1 MRSTSVIIIG
11 GGQAGLAMS
20 RCLGDRGIDHV
31 VLERGRIA
39 ERWRSER
46 WDSLRLLTPNWQT
59 RLPGWGYLGADPDG
73 FMTVHEVVEFL
84 EGYSRSF
91 AAPVE
96 TETTVLAVET
106 GGRGYRVTTDRGT
119 WTAPNVVVATGQC
132 GWPKVPAFSRELDA
146 RIDQLVPT
154 AYRTPGQLADGGVL
168 VVGASASGIQLADE
182 IQRSG
187 RPVTVAV
194 GRHTRLPRVHRGRDI
209 MWWLDTV
216 GILDETV
223 EGATGAE
230 AARAQ
235 TSLQL
240 VGRADHSS
248 LDLAALRASGVRL
261 VGHAVAARGTIV
273 RLADDLAATTAAA
286 DFKLARLLARIDG
299 FIADAGLDRVLPPA
313 PPVTPIRPGP
323 APTTLDLG
331 ADGIRTV
338 VWATGFGRSYP
349 WLKLPVLDGQ
359 GEIVHRGGVTPAP
372 GLYVLGLSLLRR
384 RNSTYIDGVG
394 SDAQDIADE
403 IAARLARSRRAA

>member
-1 MRSTSVIIIG
+1 
-11 GGQAGLAMS
+11 
-20 RCLGDRGIDHV
+20 
-31 VLERGRIA
+31 
-39 ERWRSER
+39 
-46 WDSLRLLTPNWQT
+46 
-59 RLPGWGYLGADPDG
+59 
-73 FMTVHEVVEFL
+73 
-84 EGYSRSF
+84 
-91 AAPVE
+91 
-96 TETTVLAVET
+96 
-106 GGRGYRVTTDRGT
+106 
-119 WTAPNVVVATGQC
+119 
-132 GWPKVPAFSRELDA
+132 
-146 RIDQLVPT
+146 
-154 AYRTPGQLADGGVL
+154 
-168 VVGASASGIQLADE
+168 
-182 IQRSG
+182 
-187 RPVTVAV
+187 
-194 GRHTRLPRVHRGRDI
+194 

-248 LDLAALRASGVRL
+248 LDLAALRESGVRL
-261 VGHAVAARGTIV
+261 VGHAVAARGTTV
-273 RLADDLAATTAAA
+273 GLADDLAATTAAA